1 MGAEEKEEKKP
12 VKQRMQNKAEE
23 PMVLAGYNGNIISLS
38 PAFSQ
43 LSRYTAEGLNTNGG
57 LENLFE
63 SEGVYAEILDA
74 LQKGKNWEG
83 HTIIL
88 DSRQDELVA
97 RIDAQ
102 VHRNGNAEPHFEFTF
117 FDITRSKKNE
127 LVETRLLKAIT
138 RCTEVLFSDPDSS
151 QGLSTVLET
160 IGKALQVHRAY
171 IYRVTEEKGRT
182 VAERMHE
189 WVRKGGFNTK
199 EFAQLKSFNFQE
211 FLPVLEILK
220 SGNQV
225 SISPRS
231 RFDRGVL
238 DIIETLNIYSLL
250 TIPIFIDNQLWG
262 YIGFED
268 LENTRDWGRAEKKAL
283 KSLAHNIGALLKI
296 NNLTA
301 ELVNKNRQLENAI
314 EGATDGLWVWDIQN
328 QDTYISSR
336 MYTIFG
342 YAPGEWGGDLLP
354 IRNLLK
360 TEDTELLEERI
371 KAAVASRQVTL
382 DFETVAKHKKGRYV
396 WVKGTIN
403 FTYDANGNVIQH
415 SGSASDISTEKLYE
429 LKIRRQEEHYQRLV
443 NSLKEVVFETDRSG
457 NITFLNNSW
466 KNLTGRNIRDSLGK
480 KLVDFVAEAN
490 VGELE
495 QVFTQLREKQIGP
508 GRMEMQVI
516 SNGIAYWTEIWLR
529 GLYDSNYEL
538 TGVTGSIFDIN
549 SKKLAEAQL
558 RESEERYR
566 LLSENTKDII
576 CLHDAESRYLY
587 VSPSMQE
594 MLGYPAR
601 ALVGGF
607 AWACIHP
614 DDVAEVKNAFGQ
626 IIKGKHPGFVRYRVK
641 HRKGHYVW
649 VETVAGLQDPH
660 HDKDRPVLIQTATR
674 DISQQKKAEEEIINA
689 LEKERELVELR
700 TNLIN
705 MISHEFRTP
714 LTTIKSSSD
723 LMVRYLPGLRKSDV
737 KDRFSFHFKKIL
749 EQVNRINDLISGV
762 LLLGRMDSGKIQYQP
777 EVVDFV
783 LFINESIERYSES
796 HPEETRT
803 PIVNFKGTPRD
814 VKIDQMLVSHILNNL
829 ISNALKYSAGKKN
842 PELNIKFDRKL
853 VQITIKDYGIGI
865 AENDLKNLFQSF
877 YRGSN
882 ALTIPGTGLG
892 LVIVKQFVE
901 MHGGTIELES
911 KLNRGT
917 TIQITLPI

>member
-1 MGAEEKEEKKP
+1 MGVEEKNEYKP
-12 VKQRMQNKAEE
+12 GKQRMQNKAEE

-43 LSRYTAEGLNTNGG
+43 LSRYTAEILNTNGG

-63 SEGVYAEILDA
+63 SEGVYAEILEN
-74 LQKGKNWEG
+74 LQKGKSWEG

-88 DSRQDELVA
+88 DSKQDELVT
-97 RIDAQ
+97 RINAQ

-138 RCTEVLFSDPDSS
+138 RCTEVLFSNPDPS
-151 QGLSTVLET
+151 QGIPTVLET
-160 IGKALQVHRAY
+160 IGKALQVHRTY
-171 IYRVTEEKGRT
+171 IYKVTEEKKRVT
-182 VAERMHE
+182 AERLHE
-189 WVRKGGFNTK
+189 WVRKEIFNSK
-199 EFAQLKSFNFQE
+199 EFAQLKTFNFHT
-211 FLPVLEILK
+211 FFPILEILK
-220 SGNQV
+220 KGNQV
-225 SISPRS
+225 SVTPRS
-231 RFDRGVL
+231 KFDKEIL
-238 DIIETLNIYSLL
+238 DVISTLNIYSLL

-328 QDTYISSR
+328 KNTYISSR

-354 IRNLLK
+354 IKNLLK

-371 KAAVASRQVTL
+371 KAAVASRQAAL

-403 FTYDANGNVIQH
+403 FTYDSIGNVVQH

-457 NITFLNNSW
+457 HITFLNNSW
-466 KNLTGRNIRDSLGK
+466 KNLTGKNIRDSIGK
-480 KLVDFVAEAN
+480 KLVDFLADTNVA
-490 VGELE
+490 ELE
-495 QVFTQLREKQIGP
+495 QVFAQLRNKQIGP

-516 SNGIAYWTEIWLR
+516 SNGTAYWTEIWLR

-576 CLHDAESRYLY
+576 CLHDAESRFLY

-601 ALVGGF
+601 TLVGSF
-607 AWACIHP
+607 VWACMHP
-614 DDVAEVKNAFGQ
+614 DDVEGVKNAFGQ
-626 IIKGKHPGFVRYRVK
+626 ITKGKQPGFVRYRVK

-649 VETVAGLQDPH
+649 VETVAGLQDPNN
-660 HDKDRPVLIQTATR
+660 DKDRPVLIQTATR

-783 LFINESIERYSES
+783 AFINDVIERYGES
-796 HPEETRT
+796 HPEEVRK
-803 PIVNFKGTPRD
+803 PVVNFKGTPRD

-842 PELNIKFDRKL
+842 PELNIKFERKL

>member
-1 MGAEEKEEKKP
+1 MGVAEKKENKP

-23 PMVLAGYNGNIISLS
+23 PMVLAGYSGNIISLS

-43 LSRYTAEGLNTNGG
+43 LSRYTAESLNTNGG

-63 SEGVYAEILDA
+63 SEGVYAEILEA

-88 DSRQDELVA
+88 DAKQDELVT
-97 RIDAQ
+97 RINAQ
-102 VHRNGNAEPHFEFTF
+102 VHRNGASEPQFELTF

-138 RCTEVLFSDPDSS
+138 RCTEILFSNPDSS
-151 QGLSTVLET
+151 QGIPVVLET

-171 IYRVTEEKGRT
+171 IYNVTEEKGRV
-182 VAERMHE
+182 VAERIHE
-189 WVRKGGFNTK
+189 WVRKTGFNTN
-199 EFAQLKSFNFQE
+199 EFAQLKTFNFQA
-211 FLPVLEILK
+211 FFPILEILK
-220 SGNQV
+220 AGSQA

-231 RFDRGVL
+231 KFDKHVL
-238 DIIETLNIYSLL
+238 DIISALNIYSLL

-314 EGATDGLWVWDIQN
+314 EGATDGLWVWDILN
-328 QDTYISSR
+328 NDVYISPR
-336 MYTIFG
+336 MFAIFG

-371 KAAVASRQVTL
+371 KTAITARQPTL

-403 FTYDANGNVIQH
+403 FVYDTNGNVIQH

-429 LKIRRQEEHYQRLV
+429 LKIKRQEEHYQRLV

-457 NITFLNNSW
+457 HITFLNNSW
-466 KNLTGRNIRDSLGK
+466 KNLTGKNIRDSLDK
-480 KLVDFVAEAN
+480 KLVDFVAKPY
-490 VGELE
+490 VTGLE
-495 QVFTQLREKQIGP
+495 QAFSQLRSKQIGP
-508 GRMEMQVI
+508 GRMEIQVI
-516 SNGIAYWTEIWLR
+516 SNGASYWTEIWLR
-529 GLYDSNYEL
+529 GLYDSNFEL
-538 TGVTGSIFDIN
+538 TGITGSIFDIN
-549 SKKLAEAQL
+549 SKKLAEDQL

-587 VSPSMQE
+587 VSPSMHE
-594 MLGYPAR
+594 MLGYPSK
-601 ALVGGF
+601 ALMGSF
-607 AWACIHP
+607 AWPCVHP
-614 DDVAEVKNAFGQ
+614 DDLAEVKKAFNQ
-626 IIKGKHPGFVRYRVK
+626 IIKGKQHGFVRYRVK

-649 VETVAGLQDPH
+649 VETVAGLQDPN
-660 HDKDRPVLIQTATR
+660 HDKGKPLLIQTATR
-674 DISQQKKAEEEIINA
+674 DISQQKKAEEEIVNA
-689 LEKERELVELR
+689 LEKERDLVELR

-783 LFINESIERYSES
+783 VYINDVIERYSES
-796 HPEETRT
+796 HPEETRK

-842 PELNIKFDRKL
+842 PELNIKFERKL